1 MKKIIKLTLIVI
13 SIFTLTGCLKRDQL
27 EDITI
32 MTTSYPLE
40 YVIRQLYGEH
50 SIVNSIYPDDTNTYT
65 YSLSAKQIN
74 DYSQKDLFIYNGIFE
89 KDRTTTV
96 NFLDKNKNLL
106 IIDAASGIETNWST
120 EEVWLNPSNLL
131 MMAQNIRGGLEKYI
145 TNGYLIKNINNNYE
159 KLKVELSE
167 LDAELKL
174 TANNAVNKTIVVS
187 SDSLKHLEKYGLN
200 VISLDPSNT
209 TTLDKNLDEVRTL
222 IRTNA
227 INYIFNLQYGEPNPV
242 VKELVNNTNV
252 TEVTFKRLD
261 TITDEERNNQLDYIT
276 IMNQNIDLLKE
287 ELYK

>member
-159 KLKVELSE
+159 ELKVELSE

-227 INYIFNLQYGEPNPV
+227 INYIFNLQYDEPNPV